1 MNAQAIRFIFL
12 LAPFLFLTA
21 CDKDGQP
28 KTTNKASITQSKLY
42 KINSSAAFIKLNIDT
57 SQKINCLLAKR
68 AESRPIQNNDS
79 KSGSSLKL
87 MREEDENLCKFYTD
101 ILNVVNPVFESIEI
115 NGFIPK
121 ELFILTI
128 IGYSYDNNESL
139 KRTYEE
145 DIVGLFKSLED
156 CESAKRYAQKI
167 NIPNKGCKKWD
178 EKEF

>member
-1 MNAQAIRFIFL
+1 
-12 LAPFLFLTA
+12 
-21 CDKDGQP
+21 
-28 KTTNKASITQSKLY
+28 
-42 KINSSAAFIKLNIDT
+42 
-57 SQKINCLLAKR
+57 
-68 AESRPIQNNDS
+68 
-79 KSGSSLKL
+79 
-87 MREEDENLCKFYTD
+87 MREEDESLCKFYTD

-121 ELFILTI
+121 KLFILTI

-167 NIPNKGCKKWD
+167 NIPNKGCKEWD
-178 EKEF
+178 EKEI